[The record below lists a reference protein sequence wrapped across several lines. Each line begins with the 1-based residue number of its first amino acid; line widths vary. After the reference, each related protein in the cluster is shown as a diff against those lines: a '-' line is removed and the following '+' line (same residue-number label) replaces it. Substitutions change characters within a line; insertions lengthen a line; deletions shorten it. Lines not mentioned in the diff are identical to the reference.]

1 MWWPVPSRRVPVIS
15 HSVQAVP
22 PSIERRGTAA
32 RRSGDKGKD
41 LLPVPAHL
49 LSALKA
55 PGWMQRRLVHVV
67 LGEARD
73 QCVVVVRGAQQ
84 LVDHCLGFVHI
95 HLLTFPTGPY
105 FVLVD

>member
-1 MWWPVPSRRVPVIS
+1 
-15 HSVQAVP
+15 
-22 PSIERRGTAA
+22 
-32 RRSGDKGKD
+32 
-41 LLPVPAHL
+41 
-49 LSALKA
+49 
-55 PGWMQRRLVHVV
+55 MQRRLVHVV

-105 FVLVD
+105 FVLVDWKQ